1 MSPRLN
7 VFHTQSNQVVDN
19 EITRGKNYINNNNKK
34 KEQRHYP
41 MTSI

>member
-19 EITRGKNYINNNNKK
+19 EITQGKNYINNNNKK
-34 KEQRHYP
+34 KKNKGTTR
-41 MTSI
+41 